1 MLEKRVIGLI
11 CILAGVIGYLVFGG
25 IGLAVGP
32 LAGLIIVVDCYLR
45 ERQHCSGSASPP
57 RFRLWRREP
66 QRAASRNRARLEALL
81 AKAHRLVD
89 TFHDAYGARNCC
101 MDIIRQTDKEDP
113 LFIAAYELFMSTVTR
128 RTDKPAPSTDR
139 SVSGRPR
146 LEPQTDHRA
155 DAQVI
160 SFPRRVSRQ

>member
-1 MLEKRVIGLI
+1 MLQKGVIGLI

-32 LAGLIIVVDCYLR
+32 LTGLVTVADCYLR
-45 ERQHCSGSASPP
+45 KRQHCSRSAGPA

-66 QRAASRNRARLEALL
+66 HRAARRNRARLEALL
-81 AKAHRLVD
+81 AKAHRLAD

-101 MDIIRQTDKEDP
+101 LDIIRQTDKEDP

-128 RTDKPAPSTDR
+128 RADKPAPSTDQP
-139 SVSGRPR
+139 VSNRRRIG
-146 LEPQTDHRA
+146 PQTDHRN

-160 SFPRRVSRQ
+160 RFPHHVSRQ